1 MSKYMTKSKATQ
13 MSAMQQAHKTP
24 HPGSVATAMLTHE
37 DIAKHAHEIYV
48 KKGYQQGQS
57 EQNWLQAEQ
66 ELKSQQNWLQ
76 AGQDIKYQDQ
86 DGDPA
91 AY

>member
-1 MSKYMTKSKATQ
+1 MSKYMTKSKVTQ
-13 MSAMQQAHKTP
+13 MSVMQQAHKTP

-37 DIAKHAHEIYV
+37 DIAKQAYRIYV
-48 KKGYQQGQS
+48 KKDCRQGQS

-66 ELKSQQNWLQ
+66 NLKSQQDWLQ
-76 AGQDIKYQDQ
+76 AGPDMKKQDQ
-86 DGDPA
+86 AGDPA

>member
-13 MSAMQQAHKTP
+13 MSVMQQAHKTP
-24 HPGSVATAMLTHE
+24 HPGSVATAILTHE
-37 DIAKHAHEIYV
+37 EIAKRAYEIYAE
-48 KKGYQQGQS
+48 KGCEQGQS

-66 ELKSQQNWLQ
+66 ELKNQQNWLQ
-76 AGQDIKYQDQ
+76 ARRDTKNQDQ
-86 DGDPA
+86 ARDPA

>member
-1 MSKYMTKSKATQ
+1 MSKYMTKSKVTQ
-13 MSAMQQAHKTP
+13 MSVMQQAHKTP

-37 DIAKHAHEIYV
+37 EIAKHAHEIYV

-66 ELKSQQNWLQ
+66 ELKNQQNWLQ
-76 AGQDIKYQDQ
+76 TGRDTKNQDQ
-86 DGDPA
+86 AGDPA
-91 AY
+91 AH